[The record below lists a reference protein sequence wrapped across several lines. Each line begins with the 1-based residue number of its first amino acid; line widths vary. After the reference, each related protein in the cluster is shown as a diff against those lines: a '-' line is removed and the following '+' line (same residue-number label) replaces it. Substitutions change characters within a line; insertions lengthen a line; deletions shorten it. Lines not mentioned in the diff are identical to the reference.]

1 MKQNYYVA
9 MKIEARY
16 YVDVEA
22 NDVEEAKQI
31 AKRRFEDAPNDEI
44 LQMDFVGK
52 EVISV
57 EDEEGNCV
65 YEK

>member
-22 NDVEEAKQI
+22 NDVEEAKRI
-31 AKRRFEDAPNDEI
+31 AKSRFVNATNDEI
-44 LQMDFVGK
+44 LQMDFVDS
-52 EVISV
+52 EVISA
-57 EDEEGNCV
+57 EDEEGNYV

>member
-22 NDVEEAKQI
+22 NDVEEAKRI
-31 AKRRFEDAPNDEI
+31 AKSRFANAPNDEI
-44 LQMDFVGK
+44 LQMDFVGE

-57 EDEEGNCV
+57 EDEKGNYV

>member
-22 NDVEEAKQI
+22 NDVEEAKRI
-31 AKRRFEDAPNDEI
+31 AKSRFANAANDEI
-44 LQMDFVGK
+44 LQMDFVDS
-52 EVISV
+52 EVISA
-57 EDEEGNCV
+57 EDEEGNYV